1 MKKKLRKNF
10 KNSSNKWI
18 LRQINDPYSQD
29 ALLKGYRSRSAF
41 KLIELDEKFKIL
53 SKDTLLLDLGSS
65 PGGWSQVAAKKIKL
79 GKILSVDIKQMKKID
94 NVEFFCGDF
103 LDLNIQNKIA
113 NFFSKKI
120 NVVISDMASNITGNK
135 SMDSI
140 RTAELCLGAMEF
152 SKKILK
158 NDGSFLSKLFMGAN
172 FKEIE
177 NNAKKSFKKVIKY
190 KPISSRKESR
200 ELYIF
205 CKNIIN

>member
-1 MKKKLRKNF
+1 MNF
-10 KNSSNKWI
+10 YFSYMPERIIEGNALEELEKIPQLISG
-18 LRQINDPYSQD
+18 YSVNC
-29 ALLKGYRSRSAF
+29 
-41 KLIELDEKFKIL
+41 EKE
-53 SKDTLLLDLGSS
+53 
-65 PGGWSQVAAKKIKL
+65 
-79 GKILSVDIKQMKKID
+79 SV
-94 NVEFFCGDF
+94 N
-103 LDLNIQNKIA
+103 
-113 NFFSKKI
+113 
-120 NVVISDMASNITGNK
+120 
-135 SMDSI
+135 
-140 RTAELCLGAMEF
+140 F

>member
-152 SKKILK
+152 SKKILY
-158 NDGSFLSKLFMGAN
+158 F
-172 FKEIE
+172 
-177 NNAKKSFKKVIKY
+177 
-190 KPISSRKESR
+190 
-200 ELYIF
+200 
-205 CKNIIN
+205 